1 MYERRLI
8 LLGITLILFS
18 SLSIPTI
25 LQTVLAQTANFL
37 TYENPTYGFRIQY
50 PSDWNITS
58 SHTEYL
64 DNSTE
69 EGTTRSVV
77 EFESPDG
84 SSFNI
89 YVQLNTTQYL
99 DTNTLTVKNRTAH
112 DYVLERLAAQSDIP
126 GFTFKNIRD
135 YATIVADIPA
145 WSLER
150 ISTSVLGINYIKE
163 TYVVKDD
170 KMYNLWSSS
179 KPLLVPTILPIAQK
193 MIDSFELIK

>member
-58 SHTEYL
+58 SHTDLL

-84 SSFNI
+84 
-89 YVQLNTTQYL
+89 
-99 DTNTLTVKNRTAH
+99 
-112 DYVLERLAAQSDIP
+112 
-126 GFTFKNIRD
+126 
-135 YATIVADIPA
+135 
-145 WSLER
+145 
-150 ISTSVLGINYIKE
+150 
-163 TYVVKDD
+163 
-170 KMYNLWSSS
+170 
-179 KPLLVPTILPIAQK
+179 
-193 MIDSFELIK
+193 